1 MDANPPAAGRPAR
14 MTPYELVFGDTDF
27 DVRVFPAIRE
37 QAEAYGVDPT
47 HPDRF
52 NFLPRVGEVVR
63 EIVSAEAPPEALDQ
77 YRALLFHAYNFWRA
91 GRCLYLVEPAVAR
104 YLVEAAPAL
113 SGWELALP
121 ADCVYLQLPANLFW
135 ASIEADGAPEPVD
148 GLFVT
153 AARTSDA
160 LGVQYQQVELL
171 LVLGIRRDRAGFSI
185 IPFST
190 ETGPGIVQEWADAE
204 DRADGGDFASRLPGG
219 EMAGLYS
226 LVTAAEALKLMARVL
241 WYLDAHPDALQLEHA
256 VERRGAERAGAPPVS
271 ALSFRR
277 VLLADAQAAGD
288 A

>member
-1 MDANPPAAGRPAR
+1 MEAKPPAAGRPAR
-14 MTPYELVFGDTDF
+14 ATPYELVFGDTDF

-37 QAEAYGVDPT
+37 QAEAYGVDT
-47 HPDRF
+47 AHPDRF
-52 NFLPRVGEVVR
+52 NFLPRVGEVIR
-63 EIVSAEAPPEALDQ
+63 EIVSDEAPPEALDQ

-91 GRCLYLVEPAVAR
+91 GRCLYLVEPGVAR

-113 SGWELALP
+113 GDWELTLP
-121 ADCVYLQLPANLFW
+121 ADAVYLQLPANLFW

-153 AARTSDA
+153 AARASDA
-160 LGVQYQQVELL
+160 LGVQYQKVELL

-185 IPFST
+185 IAFST
-190 ETGPGIVQEWADAE
+190 EAGAGIVQEWAVAE
-204 DRADGGDFASRLPGG
+204 GRAGGDFSSLLPGG

-226 LVTAAEALKLMARVL
+226 VVTASEALKLMARIL
-241 WYLDAHPDALQLEHA
+241 WYVDQHPESVELEHA
-256 VERRGAERAGAPPVS
+256 IERRAAQRGDSPPVT

-277 VLLADAQAAGD
+277 VGLADTSPGAG